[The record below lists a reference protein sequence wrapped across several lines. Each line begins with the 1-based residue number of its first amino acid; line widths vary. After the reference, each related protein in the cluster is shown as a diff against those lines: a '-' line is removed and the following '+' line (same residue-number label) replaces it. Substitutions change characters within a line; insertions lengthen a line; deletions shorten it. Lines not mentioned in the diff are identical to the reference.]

1 MEILSPER
9 YEEFEEFNKN
19 HPRGHFMQSAEWA
32 ALKSDW
38 KREVIVSRRNGREIR
53 GGASVLIRKIPMTPY
68 TLMYAPRGPIMD
80 EGDKAAFTDI
90 INAARKLAK
99 KYRSVALR
107 IDPDIRSD
115 CAEFADMLSFMKL
128 KVKGGKNFE
137 TTQPRFVYRLDI
149 AGKTKDEVMAN
160 FTSKTRYNV
169 RVALKNNVEVRIVN
183 DDPEAITQFHTLMK
197 VTGERDGF
205 ICRSK
210 SYFERLLKELGENA
224 RLYAAY
230 YNGEQIAGTLAIKYA
245 DKVWYLYGASS
256 NKERNRMPNYL
267 LQWEMIN
274 WAIESGVSVYDFRG
288 VSGDMDESNPL
299 YGLYRF
305 KKGFN
310 GELVEFIGEIDAVF
324 TKFGYTLTEFATK
337 TFKKIRKKRFLAKT
351 KDKRHA
357 PAVKQS
363 EKANEPEAKKETL
376 KATEEDTEK

>member
-1 MEILSPER
+1 MELLRPEN
-9 YEEFEEFNKN
+9 YAEFERFNRN

-38 KREVIVSRRNGREIR
+38 KREVVVTRNGDGSVR
-53 GGASVLIRKIPMTPY
+53 GGISVLVRKIPMTPY
-68 TLMYAPRGPIMD
+68 TLMYAPRGPIFD
-80 EGDKAAFTDI
+80 EDDSAAFTDI
-90 INAARKLAK
+90 VNGVRRIAK
-99 KYRSVALR
+99 KHRSVCLR
-107 IDPDIRSD
+107 MDPDIR
-115 CAEFADMLSFMKL
+115 AGFEPFEKALAAMKL

-137 TTQPRFVYRLDI
+137 TTQPRFVYRMDI
-149 AGKTKDEVMAN
+149 KGKTEEEVMAN

-169 RVALKNNVEVRIVN
+169 RVAIKNGVETRVVN
-183 DDPEAITQFHTLMK
+183 GDPEAIAQFHALMK

-210 SYFERLLKELGENA
+210 EYFERLLKSLGEDA

-230 YNGEQIAGTLAIKYA
+230 YNGEMIAGTLAIRYA

-267 LQWEMIN
+267 LQWDMIR

-305 KKGFN
+305 KRGFN
-310 GELVEFIGEIDAVF
+310 GELVEFVGEIDAVF
-324 TKFGYTLTEFATK
+324 RRFGYAFTEFATR
-337 TFKKIRKKRFLAKT
+337 TFKHMRKRRFLAKT
-351 KDKRHA
+351 KDKRHSVPA
-357 PAVKQS
+357 PQHKENEPGGED
-363 EKANEPEAKKETL
+363 EKAE
-376 KATEEDTEK
+376 

>member
-1 MEILSPER
+1 METLTPEN
-9 YEEFEEFNKN
+9 YAEFERFNRS

-38 KREVIVSRRNGREIR
+38 KREVVVTRNGDGSIR
-53 GGASVLIRKIPMTPY
+53 GGISVLVRKIPMTPY
-68 TLMYAPRGPIMD
+68 TLMYAPRGPIFD
-80 EGDKAAFTDI
+80 EDDSAAFTDI
-90 INAARKLAK
+90 VNGVRRIAK
-99 KYRSVALR
+99 KHRSVCLR
-107 IDPDIRSD
+107 MDPDIRAGFEPFD
-115 CAEFADMLSFMKL
+115 NALSSMKL

-137 TTQPRFVYRLDI
+137 TTQPRFVYRMDI
-149 AGKTKDEVMAN
+149 KGKTEEEVMAN

-169 RVALKNNVEVRIVN
+169 RVAIKNGVETRVVN
-183 DDPEAITQFHTLMK
+183 GDPEAISQFHELMK

-210 SYFERLLKELGENA
+210 EYFERLLRSLGEDA

-230 YNGEQIAGTLAIKYA
+230 YDGEMIAGTLAIRYA

-267 LQWEMIN
+267 LQWEMIR

-305 KKGFN
+305 KRGFN
-310 GELVEFIGEIDAVF
+310 GELVEFVGEIDAVF
-324 TKFGYTLTEFATK
+324 RRFGYAFTEFATR
-337 TFKKIRKKRFLAKT
+337 TFKHMRKRRFLAKT
-351 KDKRHA
+351 KDKRHHVPA
-357 PAVKQS
+357 PQHKEEKPDGGV
-363 EKANEPEAKKETL
+363 EKAE
-376 KATEEDTEK
+376 